1 MVPTPMPRL
10 QLAIC
15 IVLFVLVMLGVKLM
29 LVPWLLVSYGWV
41 GIAGLIAL
49 TFLYGFRVE
58 ARKRKLNR

>member
-10 QLAIC
+10 ELILC
-15 IVLFVLVMLGVKLM
+15 IVLFVIVMLGIKFL

-49 TFLYGFRVE
+49 TFLYGFWVE
-58 ARKRKLNR
+58 ARKRQINR

>member
-1 MVPTPMPRL
+1 MVLVPMPRL

-15 IVLFVLVMLGVKLM
+15 IVLFVIVMLGVKLM

-49 TFLYGFRVE
+49 SFLYGFWVE
-58 ARKRKLNR
+58 AKKRQTNR